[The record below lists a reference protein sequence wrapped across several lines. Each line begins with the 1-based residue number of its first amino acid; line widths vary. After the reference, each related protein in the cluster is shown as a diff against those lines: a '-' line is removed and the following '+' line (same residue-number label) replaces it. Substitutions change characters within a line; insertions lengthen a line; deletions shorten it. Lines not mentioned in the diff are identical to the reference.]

1 METWKHYSE
10 RNFSHSLD
18 LHPHQ
23 RSRHITSLWRCC
35 SCRRNNGGVDWPA
48 RLTLV
53 ICAALVMVAFIRNW
67 AWAQN
72 SPDDPPTLLP
82 PPQELDHVQVM
93 APGGG
98 LLGFQHGMAGNYVP
112 LATLAHIHGVRVNHL
127 VGHGLVVGLQNTGDS
142 QQTLFSIQFL
152 LNMLRHESIT
162 LPDSL
167 NPSNIQVRNLAAVM
181 VTADM
186 PPFARV
192 GSRIDSL
199 VSAMGDARSLQGGT
213 LLMTPLRGADGR
225 VYALAQGPLSIE
237 GYFAAATGGASER
250 KNFQTA
256 GQIPGG
262 ATVEREVSNDFANQR
277 QLQLD
282 FDYPDPDVTMRAAD
296 AITTRFKDAQAA
308 AMDPGTLDVV
318 LPRWMSP
325 VAFAAA
331 MQRIEVA
338 AAESDRV
345 IMDERTGTIVVGG
358 EVTVG
363 KAAVSHGNLTVTIE
377 PKLIASQPGP
387 FSGGRTAA
395 LRTANIKVDQEP
407 GEFFMMP
414 QGASVEQ
421 IAETL
426 NAVGTKPGDV
436 IAILQGLRAAGALH
450 GEVIIR

>member
-1 METWKHYSE
+1 MENSE
-10 RNFSHSLD
+10 HHSQSNLHSFLHAPSNQRLRHATLVALAFS
-18 LHPHQ
+18 
-23 RSRHITSLWRCC
+23 CG
-35 SCRRNNGGVDWPA
+35 RRNEAVDWPA
-48 RLTLV
+48 RLTLT
-53 ICAALVMVAFIRNW
+53 ICAAVVMLMLILDCAR
-67 AWAQN
+67 AQS
-72 SPDDPPTLLP
+72 SPDDGSALLP
-82 PPQELDHVQVM
+82 PPQQLDHVQVM

-98 LLGFQHGMAGNYVP
+98 LLGFQQGTAGNYVP
-112 LATLAHIHGVRVNHL
+112 LATLAHIHGVRANHL

-142 QQTLFSIQFL
+142 QQTLISIQFL

-162 LPDSL
+162 LPATL

-192 GSRIDSL
+192 GGRFDTL
-199 VSAMGDARSLQGGT
+199 VSALGDARSLQGGT

-225 VYALAQGPLSIE
+225 VYALAEGPLSIE

-262 ATVEREVSNDFANQR
+262 ATVEREVLNDFASQR
-277 QLQLD
+277 KLQLD
-282 FDYPDPDVTMRAAD
+282 FDDPNADVAMHAAS
-296 AITTRFKDAQAA
+296 AITSQFRDVQAA
-308 AMDPGTLDVV
+308 VMDPGTLDVL
-318 LPRWMSP
+318 LPHWMSP

-338 AAESDRV
+338 AGESDRV

-387 FSGGRTAA
+387 FSGGQTVALKTAK
-395 LRTANIKVDQEP
+395 IKVDQEP

-436 IAILQGLRAAGALH
+436 IAIIEGLHAAGALR